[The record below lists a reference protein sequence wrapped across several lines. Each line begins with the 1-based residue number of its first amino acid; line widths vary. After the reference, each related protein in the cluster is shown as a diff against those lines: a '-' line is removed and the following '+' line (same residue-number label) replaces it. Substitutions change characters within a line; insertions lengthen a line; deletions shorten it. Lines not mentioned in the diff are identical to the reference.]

1 MTNKHPLRVTLAAF
15 ALATLTASGAFAGT
29 TADRIREN
37 NRLRLAYIPQARP
50 FTSAA
55 GQAADGYGAALCGEI
70 ASRVKADLAL
80 PQLAVE
86 WVPVSLDT
94 AFSTVASGNAD
105 VLCTPANASLERRR
119 TVAFSIP
126 AFAGGIRAV
135 VRSDAPA
142 ALRNVLEATPS
153 PKNVWRGS
161 PALNL
166 VEKTRFATV
175 AGTSSEKWLAGRVST
190 FKLNTA
196 TVSVPDYA
204 SGIRFLLERKIDVF
218 LAERDVVMAALDD
231 ASAQKVVILKR
242 QLTHEPLALAVPRG
256 DDDFR
261 LLVDSALASAY
272 GSPQFAATYS
282 KYFGALDDSTKQFFS
297 WVIPPP

>member
-1 MTNKHPLRVTLAAF
+1 MTNKHHLRISMAAF
-15 ALATLTASGAFAGT
+15 AFAALTAGAAFAGA

-50 FTSAA
+50 FTSAS
-55 GQAADGYGAALCGEI
+55 GQGADGYGAALCGEI
-70 ASRVKADLAL
+70 ASRVKAELAL

-94 AFSTVASGNAD
+94 AISTVSSGNAD
-105 VLCTPANASLERRR
+105 VLCTPANATLERRR

-126 AFAGGIRAV
+126 TFAGGIRAV
-135 VRSDAPA
+135 VRADAST
-142 ALRNVLEATPS
+142 ALRDVLEATPTT
-153 PKNVWRGS
+153 KNVWRGS

-166 VEKTRFATV
+166 LEKTRFAVV
-175 AGTSSEKWLAGRVST
+175 AGTSSEKTLAMKVSS

-204 SGIRFLLERKIDVF
+204 SGIKFLLERKIDVF
-218 LAERDVVMAALDD
+218 LAERDVVMAALDE
-231 ASAQKVVILKR
+231 ATAQKVVILKR
-242 QLTHEPLALAVPRG
+242 QLTHEPLALALPRG

-261 LLVDSALASAY
+261 LLVDTALASAY
-272 GSPQFAATYS
+272 SSPQFAATYS
-282 KYFGALDDSTKQFFS
+282 KYFGALDESSKQFFS

>member
-1 MTNKHPLRVTLAAF
+1 MTQKNHLRASMAALAIAALTASAAF
-15 ALATLTASGAFAGT
+15 AGA

-55 GQAADGYGAALCGEI
+55 GQNADGYGAALCGEI
-70 ASRVKADLAL
+70 ASRVKAELAL

-94 AFSTVASGNAD
+94 AFSTVSSGNAD
-105 VLCTPANASLERRR
+105 VLCTPANATLERRR
-119 TVAFSIP
+119 SVSFSIP

-142 ALRNVLEATPS
+142 ALRDVLEATPQ

-166 VEKTRFATV
+166 LEKTRFATV
-175 AGTSSEKWLAGRVST
+175 AGTSSEKWLSRKVST

-196 TVSVPDYA
+196 PVSVPDYA
-204 SGIRFLLERKIDVF
+204 RGIRFLLERKIDVF
-218 LAERDVVMAALDD
+218 LAERDVVMAAMDD
-231 ASAQKVVILKR
+231 ATAQKVVILKR

-261 LLVDSALASAY
+261 LTVDSALASAY

-282 KYFGALDDSTKQFFS
+282 KYFGVLDDSSKQFFS